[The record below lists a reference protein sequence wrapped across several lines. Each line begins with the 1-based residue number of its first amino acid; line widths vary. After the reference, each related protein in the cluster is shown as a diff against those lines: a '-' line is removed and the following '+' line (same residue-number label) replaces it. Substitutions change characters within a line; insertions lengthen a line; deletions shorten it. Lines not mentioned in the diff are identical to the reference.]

1 MFRPFLAW
9 WGDDDHKDNYGS
21 YVDCDA
27 TNNTQH
33 FYDDN
38 DDDDASHDDLYDN
51 ELTTKTT
58 SPCDDNDD
66 AKDESLFVIDLTD
79 EDEDDDEDD
88 IDYKDKH
95 FFLIS
100 RFILLETKTE
110 SNGLTQPS
118 WGFAPALQSSMTA
131 SLLFIH
137 AAFAA
142 L

>member
-1 MFRPFLAW
+1 MMVIIMTMMIFI
-9 WGDDDHKDNYGS
+9 N
-21 YVDCDA
+21 
-27 TNNTQH
+27 
-33 FYDDN
+33 
-38 DDDDASHDDLYDN
+38 DN

-118 WGFAPALQSSMTA
+118 
-131 SLLFIH
+131 
-137 AAFAA
+137 
-142 L
+142 